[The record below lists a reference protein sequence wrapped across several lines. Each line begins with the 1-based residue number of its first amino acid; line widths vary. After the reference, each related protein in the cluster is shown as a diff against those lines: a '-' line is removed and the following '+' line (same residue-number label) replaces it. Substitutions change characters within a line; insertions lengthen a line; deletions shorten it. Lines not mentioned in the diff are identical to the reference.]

1 MINKIISGISN
12 KIFENYRKQNVFKD
26 DNGDIRPVFQ
36 SSGDRPPEIY
46 TESGVQNMTKPCF
59 LINHIESDM
68 DMIINPRYYF
78 NSRFDILYFSDKFDK
93 FRDCAE
99 VCTLLFY
106 ILEYIPLDDGIIRGT
121 NMHSTFSDDILHF
134 TVDYNLIVSNNLD
147 TVDKMQDIKITQGLE
162 ESKWD

>member
-12 KIFENYRKQNVFKD
+12 KLYESYGNDV
-26 DNGDIRPVFQ
+26 
-36 SSGDRPPEIY
+36 EIY
-46 TESGVQNMTKPCF
+46 TESVVQNMTKPCF

-78 NSRFDILYFSDKFDK
+78 NSRFDVLYFSDKFDK
-93 FRDCAE
+93 LRDSMI
-99 VCTLLFY
+99 VGSSLFS
-106 ILEYIPLDDGIIRGT
+106 ILEYIPLDDGITRGA
-121 NMHSTFSDDILHF
+121 NMRVDFNDDILHF